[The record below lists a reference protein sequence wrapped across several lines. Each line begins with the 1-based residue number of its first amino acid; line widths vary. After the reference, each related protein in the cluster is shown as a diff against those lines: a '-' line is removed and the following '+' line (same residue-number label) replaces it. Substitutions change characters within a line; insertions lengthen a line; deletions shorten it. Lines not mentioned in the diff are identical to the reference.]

1 MKVKQATEEMSTTME
16 LKCPLEGWA
25 LINVTCKLIHWGEW
39 VEQKIIVKYA
49 QAAV

>member
-1 MKVKQATEEMSTTME
+1 MKVKQATEELSATLE

-25 LINVTCKLIHWGEW
+25 LINVTCKLIHQGKW
-39 VEQKIIVKYA
+39 VEQKSTVKYA

>member
-1 MKVKQATEEMSTTME
+1 MKVKQATEELSTAMK

-25 LINVTCKLIHWGEW
+25 LINVTCELIHWGKW
-39 VEQKIIVKYA
+39 VEQKSTAKYA